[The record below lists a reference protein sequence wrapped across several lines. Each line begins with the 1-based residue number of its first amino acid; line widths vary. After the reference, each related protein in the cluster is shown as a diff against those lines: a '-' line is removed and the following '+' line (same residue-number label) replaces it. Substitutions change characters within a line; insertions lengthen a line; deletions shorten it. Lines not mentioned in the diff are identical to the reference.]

1 MLAMFINALLPADAD
16 QICGTGYGAISDDR
30 VNRRNGYRDRDFD
43 TRADTVDVKLSKLRQ
58 ES

>member
-1 MLAMFINALLPADAD
+1 MFINALLPADAD